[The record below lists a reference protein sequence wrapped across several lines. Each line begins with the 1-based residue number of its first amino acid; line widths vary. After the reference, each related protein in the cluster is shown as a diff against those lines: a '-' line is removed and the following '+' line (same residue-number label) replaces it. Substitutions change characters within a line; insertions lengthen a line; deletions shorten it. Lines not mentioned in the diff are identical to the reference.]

1 MVAVISIVLASVLAI
16 SRMKVDI
23 FPDLNSPVICV
34 VQPYGG
40 MDPSQMEG
48 YLVCHYEQHFLYCTG
63 VEHIESKSIQSC
75 SVIKIFFRPGT
86 DMSAAMAEVMAQV
99 ERSKSYMPHGTVD
112 PFVLRYDAGNVPV
125 GFLVLDSDTR
135 TVADVQE
142 LAFVR
147 VRPLVSTI
155 PGASIPP
162 PFGGNQRSIVIN
174 LDPERLRAY
183 HMSPEEVVQAIT
195 TGNTIMP
202 SGIVRIGDKQRIT
215 SINSVVGDIQHL
227 RDIPIR
233 QGAGPTVM
241 MRDLGTVEDTE
252 DIPTGYATVNGH
264 RTVYI
269 AVAKRSDASTLAVV
283 NAVKAAIPKM
293 QDLLPDDVKVRFEFD
308 QSIYVTEAMNGV
320 LFEGGLGAILTGLV
334 VLLFLKDIRSSLIV
348 VMNIPFALLAAL
360 VGLWVSGQSI
370 NIMTLG
376 GLALSVGILVDEATV
391 AIENIHT
398 HLARGV
404 PLFKGI
410 YEACVEVVT
419 PQLLAMLSVI
429 CVFLPSFFMTG
440 SAQALFVP
448 LSLAVGF
455 SMVASYILS
464 NTFVPVVSAWL
475 LKAQPPG
482 HGHNHGH
489 QPDLDFVDRIKNA
502 YIGFIQSFMKM
513 RFVVLL
519 TYAGVAV
526 LACIVIYPILGREI
540 FPAGNPTGFQL
551 RLKAPTGTRI
561 ERTEDIA
568 HQATDI
574 IKDAVGAKNI
584 EVSIGYIGTQ
594 PPSYGIS
601 NVYMWTSG
609 PQEAVLLVA
618 LDPEKHINMAQLK
631 EKLRDRFAKEMPDV
645 NFTFEAGD
653 IVNKVLNFGAPTPI
667 QVDINGPVF
676 ERDRAYAE
684 KLLAAMRP
692 LTELRDVGL
701 VQPLDY
707 PTVNVHVDRER
718 AGQLG
723 VNVKDIGRALVA
735 ATYSSRFVEPIF
747 WRDAKS
753 GIAYQV
759 QLELPQTAMNS
770 IADVENV
777 PIIGMKALPPQHG
790 SGATMPAT
798 VYIRDVAKV
807 SFDSMVGEYDRYN
820 MQRELSITAN
830 LATNDLGRAA
840 QKVNETIR
848 SLGKPPKGVSVNVRG
863 QVPSMNDTFTSLMYG
878 LIFAVVVI
886 LLMLISY
893 FQSVRLSLV
902 VVSIVPAIVAGV
914 LIVLLLTGTSLN
926 VQSFMGAIMAIGVG
940 VANAILVVVF
950 QEDKRMKGARA
961 HDAAIDGAVSRIRP
975 VLMTSIAMI
984 AGMIPMALGLGEG
997 GDRQAP
1003 LGRAVIGGL
1012 TASTFS
1018 VLMILPLVYALVQAN
1033 AGRKKA
1039 SMLPDETAVQGEAPS
1054 HDTTAEASDAGALEE
1069 VN

>member
-1 MVAVISIVLASVLAI
+1 MGRPVTVMVAVLSIVLVSILAI

-40 MDPSQMEG
+40 MDPAQMEG
-48 YLVCHYEQHFLYCTG
+48 YVVSEYEQHFLYCTG

-75 SVIKIFFRPGT
+75 SVMKIFFRPGT
-86 DMSAAMAEVMAQV
+86 NMSGAMAEVMAQV

-112 PFVLRYDAGNVPV
+112 PFVLRFDAGNVPV
-125 GFLVLDSDTR
+125 GFLVMTSDTR

-142 LAFVR
+142 LAYVR
-147 VRPLVSTI
+147 VRPVVSTI

-183 HMSPEEVVQAIT
+183 HMSPEEVVNAIN
-195 TGNTIMP
+195 TGNTIIP
-202 SGIVRIGDKQRIT
+202 SGIVRVGDKQRIT
-215 SINSVVGDIQHL
+215 AINSVVGNIQHL

-233 QGAGPTVM
+233 EGAGPTVM
-241 MRDLGTVEDTE
+241 LRDLGTVEDGQ

-269 AVAKRSDASTLAVV
+269 AIAKRSDASTLSVV
-283 NAVKAAIPKM
+283 NSVKASIPKI
-293 QDLLPDDVKVRFEFD
+293 QDLLPDDVKVQFVFD

-334 VLLFLKDIRSSLIV
+334 VLLFLKDVRSSLIV
-348 VMNIPFALLAAL
+348 VLNIPFALLAAI
-360 VGLWVSGQSI
+360 VAMWMSGQTV

-376 GLALSVGILVDEATV
+376 GLSLSVGILVDEATV

-404 PLFKGI
+404 PLWRGV
-410 YEACVEVVT
+410 YDACVEVVT

-429 CVFLPSFFMTG
+429 SVFLPSFFMTG
-440 SAQALFVP
+440 STQALFVP

-464 NTFVPVVSAWL
+464 NTFVPVLSAWL
-475 LKAQPPG
+475 LKPHAPS

-489 QPDLDFVDRIKNA
+489 EPSLDFVDRFKGVYLNGIRR
-502 YIGFIQSFMKM
+502 FMNIRVM
-513 RFVVLL
+513 VLA
-519 TYAGVAV
+519 TYAIVAV
-526 LACIVIYPILGREI
+526 ICCVTIYPFLGREI

-561 ERTEDIA
+561 ERTEDITN
-568 HQATDI
+568 QAIGI
-574 IKDAVGAKNI
+574 IKKTVGAENMQ
-584 EVSIGYIGTQ
+584 VSVGYIGTQ

-609 PQEAVLLVA
+609 PQESVLLVA

-631 EKLRDRFAKEMPDV
+631 ERLRHEFNTQLPDV

-667 QVDINGPVF
+667 QIDINGPVF
-676 ERDRAYAE
+676 ERDRAYAD
-684 KLLAAMRP
+684 KLLAA
-692 LTELRDVGL
+692 LKKLSDLRDVGM

-707 PTVNVHVDRER
+707 PTLDVHVDRER

-723 VNVKDIGRALVA
+723 VTVRDVGKALVA

-753 GIAYQV
+753 GTSYQV
-759 QLELPQTAMNS
+759 ELEVPQANMTS

-777 PIIGMKALPPQHG
+777 PIKQN
-790 SGATMPAT
+790 GASS
-798 VYIRDVAKV
+798 VYLRDVAKA
-807 SFDSMVGEYDRYN
+807 SFDTMVGEYDRYN
-820 MQRELSITAN
+820 MQRELSLTAN

-840 QKVNETIR
+840 AHVNQVIK

-863 QVPSMNDTFTSLMYG
+863 QVPSMVDTFSSLMGG
-878 LIFAVVVI
+878 LVFAVVVI
-886 LLMLISY
+886 LLMLIAY
-893 FQSVRLSLV
+893 FQSVKLSLV
-902 VVSIVPAIVAGV
+902 VVSIVPAIITGV
-914 LIVLLLTGTSLN
+914 LLMLLCTGTTLN

-950 QEDKRMKGARA
+950 QEEKRMQGERT
-961 HDAAIDGAVSRIRP
+961 DEAAIHGAVSRLRP

-997 GDRQAP
+997 GDRTAP

-1012 TASTFS
+1012 AASTFS
-1018 VLMILPLVYALVQAN
+1018 VLMILPLVYSLVQAK
-1033 AGRKKA
+1033 ASKKSA
-1039 SMLPDETAVQGEAPS
+1039 SMLPDSLPDVSDHVMAPDEVS
-1054 HDTTAEASDAGALEE
+1054 GALEE